1 MAIQFAAVHEGNSW
15 RKHSQHKTLDAATSG
30 QDGAVNLLLNLHR
43 APVMQEKHGRALAVV
58 VWDED
63 ASHAHAFR
71 LSPKNSTEVECVR
84 IPVEW
89 VSDFKTNAGPSSNQI
104 DTWFAENALV
114 VDVGSLQKQRSGASV
129 PAQPRG
135 RKYRYGDKPTWE
147 VVLDAVIEIGRP
159 VTAAEVGD
167 FITSRVPDFAKANVG
182 PDLSVLSVNCFSRG
196 NHAVNSRP
204 RSTDTGNQ
212 YDRLI
217 RIGKGAGVLFEL
229 YDPGVHGVWALVD
242 VGDKVLRPRF
252 LRGAEVSEL
261 QRARDAAVEDGLF
274 DISMD
279 ARLKVLAT
287 IVQREGQPAFRKA
300 LLEAYGGACAVT
312 GCSVEEL
319 LEAAHVVPYR
329 GQHTNLVG
337 NGLLLRAD
345 IHKLFDLHLICVE
358 PGTRL
363 VRVCEALKDSEYWR
377 FDGVVLRTP
386 DDPRHV
392 VLDEALREHMR
403 RCGWTNAGTEGEPL

>member
-1 MAIQFAAVHEGNSW
+1 MAIQFAAVHDRNTW
-15 RKHSQHKTLDAATSG
+15 RKHSKHETLDAATSG
-30 QDGAVNLLLNLHR
+30 KDGAVNLLLNLHR
-43 APVMQEKHGRALAVV
+43 ASAMQEKHGRARAVV

-71 LSPKNSTEVECVR
+71 LIPKSNTEVERVR

-89 VSDFKTNAGPSSNQI
+89 VSQFKLKSGPSLSQI
-104 DTWFAENALV
+104 DEWFAENALAV
-114 VDVGSLQKQRSGASV
+114 EVASLRERPESPVQAE
-129 PAQPRG
+129 PRA

-159 VTAAEVGD
+159 VTSAEVGD
-167 FITSRVPDFAKANVG
+167 FIASRIPDFARANLG

-204 RSTDTGNQ
+204 RSTDTGNT

-229 YDPGVHGVWALVD
+229 YYPEIHGVWALVD
-242 VGDKVLRPRF
+242 VGGKVLRPRYV
-252 LRGAEVSEL
+252 RGAEESEL
-261 QRARDAAVEDGLF
+261 QQARDAALDDGLF
-274 DISMD
+274 DISLD
-279 ARLKVLAT
+279 ARLKVMAT

-300 LLEAYGGACAVT
+300 LLEAYGGSCAVT
-312 GCSVEEL
+312 GCSVEQL

-363 VRVCEALKDSEYWR
+363 VRVCEALKDSEYGR
-377 FDGVVLRTP
+377 LEGGTLRM
-386 DDPRHV
+386 PRDARHL
-392 VLDEALREHMR
+392 VLDEALRDHMR
-403 RCGWTNAGTEGEPL
+403 RCGWTNATTGGEPL